1 VKLGRRKEEGSAAE
15 AAEPSGRPGSDTSTH
30 VPSLTEGISA
40 EELAL
45 VEQMERE
52 VAELQA
58 KPSRKLEVGIA
69 IGLVVLSAAGVLAS
83 RGLGVRTETGG
94 VDPRWWPTVIC
105 ALSLVLSVALLI
117 VALTRPPFD
126 RDDLEV
132 SNRGGWYRL
141 TITLVVLALYMVAWT
156 LSGNFVIPSVLL
168 LVVLM
173 WVYDGRGWKALL
185 VYPIATIAFIY
196 LLFHTLLRVPL

>member
-1 VKLGRRKEEGSAAE
+1 MKLGRRKEEGSAA
-15 AAEPSGRPGSDTSTH
+15 AVAEPSGRQAPGASTH

-58 KPSRKLEVGIA
+58 KPSRRLEVGIA
-69 IGLVVLSAAGVLAS
+69 IGLVVLSAGGLLAS
-83 RGLGVRTETGG
+83 RALGVRTETGG

-105 ALSLVLSVALLI
+105 GLSLLLSVWLL
-117 VALTRPPFD
+117 VVVLVKPPFD

-132 SNRGGWYRL
+132 TNRGGWYRL
-141 TITLVVLALYMVAWT
+141 GITLVVLALYVVAWT
-156 LSGNFVIPSVLL
+156 LSQNFVIPSVLL

-196 LLFHTLLRVPL
+196 LLFHTLLKVPL